1 MDGDFLIIKKKYER
15 KFYLKNKKSILLQYF
30 TSRFKFEVMGS
41 IPVST
46 RKNLK
51 GIMLIYVLSMF
62 TSYGSYGN
70 K

>member
-1 MDGDFLIIKKKYER
+1 MDGDFLIIIKKYER

-30 TSRFKFEVMGS
+30 TSRFKFEAMGS

-51 GIMLIYVLSMF
+51 GIMLMYVLSIF